1 MRYHTKKPGAWMWT
15 PYATDSLEVDLATGK
30 IGSDWRIRREGE
42 SHNYTPQELIA
53 AEKASRERIVAE
65 MHAARMSVDEGPLHY
80 GGFWVRFAAF
90 WLDFLVMLPLTAV
103 VFWASQR
110 YRLFDVYYFAPGT
123 LIGLFY
129 SVYLVRR
136 FGGTPGNLIM
146 SLRIRKVTGDPV
158 GYREAVLRYAPEFLL
173 GTLMGIALLQA
184 SFRMTDA
191 EFHALSFMER
201 SQRLMQI
208 APAWLK
214 PLQIIQNIW
223 IWSEFIVLL
232 TNRKRRALHDFIA
245 GTVVVFTERPNHADG
260 PAREPGL

>member
-1 MRYHTKKPGAWMWT
+1 
-15 PYATDSLEVDLATGK
+15 
-30 IGSDWRIRREGE
+30 
-42 SHNYTPQELIA
+42 
-53 AEKASRERIVAE
+53 
-65 MHAARMSVDEGPLHY
+65 MSVDEPDLHY

-90 WLDFLVMLPLTAV
+90 WLDFLIMLPLTAV

-110 YRLFDVYYFAPGT
+110 YRLFEVYYFIPGT

-136 FGGTPGNLIM
+136 FGGTPGKLIM
-146 SLRIRKVTGDPV
+146 RLRIRKVSGEPV
-158 GYREAVLRYAPEFLL
+158 RYREALLRYAPDFLL
-173 GTLMGIALLQA
+173 GTIMTIALLQA
-184 SFRMTDA
+184 SSRMTDA

-201 SQRLMQI
+201 SQRLLQL

-245 GTVVVFTERPNHADG
+245 GTIVILQRKT
-260 PAREPGL
+260 